1 MRKKLGNIILVLILL
16 VGVGLLVYPTFSDWW
31 NSFHQTRAI
40 AGYTAQVANMDK
52 EDFDRM
58 WAEAEAFNEYL
69 KQKPGRFML
78 TDEEIDRY
86 NSILDVTGTGI
97 MGYIDIPS
105 IKVSLPIYHGTDEAV
120 LQIAI
125 GHITGTSFPI
135 GGEGTHC
142 AVSGHR
148 GLPSAKLF
156 TDIDQLQ
163 AGDKFLLQILDRT
176 LTYEVDQIRIVLPQE
191 LQDLEIDPYQD
202 FCTLITC
209 TPYGVNTHRLL
220 VRGHRVDND
229 NTDASRVTADAMRF
243 EPVIVAPL
251 VAAPILFILLIYLLI
266 STSKWNRRRKA
277 HRSKDELQDAIG
289 QIASEDVTA
298 EDLMEGRVAL
308 PAVKPKKT
316 RKPARPAKTA
326 KPAGP
331 DEPKAPDKPAESEM
345 PAEPEKPET
354 PEKATEPEAMKTPE
368 RPAETG
374 EPENMETAETAGKP
388 EKPEI
393 AEKTEQPVKKKKKR
407 IRIRFKK

>member
-1 MRKKLGNIILVLILL
+1 MRKKLGNIILVLILFI
-16 VGVGLLVYPTFSDWW
+16 GIGLLVYPTFSDWW

-58 WAEAEAFNEYL
+58 WAEAEAFNQYL
-69 KQKPGRFML
+69 MQKPGRFML
-78 TDEEIDRY
+78 TDEEIETY

-105 IKVSLPIYHGTDEAV
+105 IKVSLPIYHGTDESI

-125 GHITGTSFPI
+125 GHIQGTSFPI

-229 NTDASRVTADAMRF
+229 NTDAARVTADAMRF

-251 VAAPILFILLIYLLI
+251 VAAPILFILLVYLLI
-266 STSKWNRRRKA
+266 STSKWNRRRKE
-277 HRSKDELQDAIG
+277 HRSRDEIQETIG
-289 QIASEDVTA
+289 QMAADDVTA
-298 EDLMEGRVAL
+298 AQAL
-308 PAVKPKKT
+308 
-316 RKPARPAKTA
+316 
-326 KPAGP
+326 G
-331 DEPKAPDKPAESEM
+331 D
-345 PAEPEKPET
+345 
-354 PEKATEPEAMKTPE
+354 
-368 RPAETG
+368 TG
-374 EPENMETAETAGKP
+374 
-388 EKPEI
+388 
-393 AEKTEQPVKKKKKR
+393 KKKKKKK
-407 IRIRFKK
+407 FKFGKKKKTGGKAKAADPDNTGPDSASADPGPDSTGTDPGTDGTNADPPAGT